1 LLAQFIF
8 LTASQLLAQST
19 QSTILGTVK
28 DATGAVIPNAEVVV
42 TNVDKGESSAYRTDA
57 AGNYQAMEL
66 ISGTYK
72 VRVAKAGFETRLL
85 EGLQLAARQQLRAD
99 VTLAV
104 GTAKQEVTVTADAAG
119 AIETET
125 ASISASLNAENVS
138 NLPVNYYGTG
148 TSPVNALQALPG
160 VQSDTQAG
168 TPSPTANGTPNTNF
182 SVQGGQPSQTE
193 ASVDGISTQNVRT
206 NTPLLDAFPSAESIA
221 EIRVDG
227 VNNNAEFGQ
236 AGEIT
241 TVSKSGANRIHGSA
255 FWHFQNSTLDATG
268 FGEVT
273 KPEKNGNDFGVS
285 VGGPVRRD
293 KTFFFGTYEGF
304 FFPKQSTI
312 RDLVPTANMLTGDF
326 STEFPAG
333 ASYPLVNPATEG
345 CNPPPTF
352 TNPLCGAYLSPY
364 NKITSI
370 NNSAKPFLPLF
381 PAGANYG
388 GSATAAPYATIAA
401 AEAGAGYNYVQNRA
415 SDYNS
420 KQFDARIDQRF
431 SPKMLAFA
439 RFTFKNL
446 TLLEPQDLNIA
457 SVTQFDNYRIL
468 ASSLIYN
475 FTPNLLNEF
484 RFGWTSE
491 ENGLHNTLKGAPY
504 TTAAGFSAVSS
515 SIPVNATTGTEV
527 YFTGDLTS
535 LLAGNINQTTQSHLF
550 QYSDDLTWIK
560 GQHTVKFGGD
570 IRALNFSSTLGDNG
584 LNTAEVFPFYGLYTS
599 NYQGAFWGLPQGS
612 LTSTAYQFADFLTGA
627 PVETKY
633 FSLVPRDEGTTV
645 YYAAFAQD
653 QWKIAPK
660 LTFSFGVRYEYDPAM
675 HSTTGTIG
683 NFDPS
688 VASTGAVI
696 YPAGYAN
703 MLDAPYLAQFD
714 ACGYGPVATGYAA
727 CTPVLSSSQA
737 SLPDGLR
744 KAQKDRILPRIGLAW
759 RPFNDDKT
767 AVRSGFGVYN
777 TTLLG
782 DSFFAMTDTLQ
793 SATLT
798 YNNLQG
804 AGYPFFPPYLWPQ
817 TSPGSS
823 LPTPQYGTASFTS
836 ANQINWKNP
845 YSMQW
850 NLSIDHEFRGNM
862 GTRVS
867 YIGMRTDDLVWAA
880 NENDMPYSSTT
891 PALSSSRQSQRPFP
905 NWQAINDRL
914 TGAQAFYSALQVEV
928 NHRLQHGL
936 TFQSTY
942 TWAKNLADNQGTQA
956 SGFVGENGN
965 YASYIH
971 NLKLDYGNVYGTR
984 RQRWI
989 TTAVY
994 ELPVGHGRGFGA
1006 NMNRTED
1013 AIVGGW
1019 QLSSIFVVQTGPY
1032 MTAYIP
1038 GGTADPSGTGSGVL
1052 YALNQRPDRVQGQS
1066 VVPANRT
1073 RSQWLNDSAFA
1084 CPSNSGYTASSYAG
1098 PHNVCNI
1105 GYTSAPIGR
1114 FGNESVG
1121 DIVGPGTVNWSAG
1134 LSKRIEITGNLH
1146 LRAEGTFTNVLNHT
1160 NLNDPNM
1167 NITSPTFGMITSS
1180 RGSDFGGGRTGQVSM
1195 KLEF

>member
-1 LLAQFIF
+1 
-8 LTASQLLAQST
+8 LTAPQLLAQST

-28 DATGAVIPNAEVVV
+28 DPMGAVIPGAEVVV
-42 TNVDKGESSAYRTDA
+42 TNVEKGLSTAYRTDA
-57 AGNYQAMEL
+57 SGNYQAPEL
-66 ISGTYK
+66 IPGTYK
-72 VRVAKAGFETRLL
+72 VRVAMAGFETELL
-85 EGLQLAARQQLRAD
+85 EGLQLTARQQLRAD
-99 VTLAV
+99 VTLSIGA
-104 GTAKQEVTVTADAAG
+104 AKQEVTVSANSAG

-125 ASISASLNAENVS
+125 ASIAASLNAENVS
-138 NLPVNYYGTG
+138 NLPVNYYGSGG

-160 VQSDTQAG
+160 VQSDTASG
-168 TPSPTANGTPNTNF
+168 TSSPTANGTPNTSF
-182 SVQGGQPSQTE
+182 SVQGGLPSQTE

-206 NTPLLDAFPSAESIA
+206 NTPLVDAFPSAESIA

-241 TVSKSGANRIHGSA
+241 TISKSGSNQFHGAA
-255 FWHFQNSTLDATG
+255 FWHFQNSDFDATG
-268 FGEVT
+268 FGQVT
-273 KPEKNGNDFGVS
+273 KPQKNGNDFGVS

-304 FFPKQSTI
+304 IFPKQSTI
-312 RDLVPTANMLTGDF
+312 QDLVPTAKMLTGDF
-326 STEFPAG
+326 SAEFP
-333 ASYPLVNPATEG
+333 SLPLLNPATES
-345 CNPPPTF
+345 CYF
-352 TNPLCGAYLSPY
+352 TTGNPLCGAYLSPF
-364 NKITSI
+364 NQITTI
-370 NNSAKPFLPLF
+370 NASAKPFLPLF
-381 PAGANYG
+381 PAGGANYG
-388 GSATAAPYATIAA
+388 GSATAAPYTTIAD

-415 SDYNS
+415 NDYNS

-439 RFTFKNL
+439 RFTFKDL

-457 SVTQFDNYRIL
+457 SVTQWDNYRIL

-484 RFGWTSE
+484 RFGLTSE
-491 ENGLHNTLKGAPY
+491 QNGLRNTLNGAPL
-504 TTAAGFSAVSS
+504 TTSAGFDAVSS
-515 SIPVNATTGTEV
+515 SIPVNDTTGTEV

-535 LLAGNINQTTQSHLF
+535 LLAGNINQTTQSHLYQF
-550 QYSDDLTWIK
+550 NDNLTWIK
-560 GQHTVKFGGD
+560 GRHTIKLGGD
-570 IRALNFSSTLGDNG
+570 IRSLQFVSTLGSDG

-599 NYQGAFWGLPQGS
+599 AYTGPFLGLPQGS
-612 LTSTAYQFADFLTGA
+612 LTSTSYQFADFLTGA

-633 FSLVPRDEGTTV
+633 FSLVPRDQGATV

-653 QWKIAPK
+653 QWRVTHK
-660 LTFSFGVRYEYDPAM
+660 LTFSFGVRYEFDPAM
-675 HSTTGTIG
+675 HDTTGTIG

-688 VASTGAVI
+688 VATTGAVI
-696 YPAGYAN
+696 YPVGYAN

-714 ACGYGPVATGYAA
+714 ACGYGPSATSYAA

-737 SLPDGLR
+737 GLPSGLR
-744 KAQKDRILPRIGLAW
+744 KAQKDRILPRVGLAW

-767 AVRSGFGVYN
+767 AVRSGFGIYN
-777 TTLLG
+777 ATLLG

-804 AGYPFFPPYLWPQ
+804 APYYPPYLWPQ

-845 YSMQW
+845 YAMQW
-850 NLSIDHEFRGNM
+850 NLSVDHEFRGDI
-862 GTRVS
+862 GTRIS

-880 NENDMPYSSTT
+880 NENDMTYSSTT
-891 PALSSSRQSQRPFP
+891 PALSRPNTDRPFP

-914 TGAQAFYSALQVEV
+914 NGAQAFFNALQVEV

-936 TFQSTY
+936 TYQSTY
-942 TWAKNLADNQGTQA
+942 TWSKNLADNQGTQT

-965 YASYIH
+965 YASYLH

-984 RQRWI
+984 RQRWL
-989 TTAVY
+989 TTGVY
-994 ELPVGHGRGFGA
+994 ELPVGRGRNFGA
-1006 NMNRTED
+1006 KMNHAED

-1019 QLSSIFVVQTGPY
+1019 QLSGIFVVQTGPY

-1052 YALNQRPDRVQGQS
+1052 YALNQRPDRVAGKNP
-1066 VVPANRT
+1066 VPSNRT
-1073 RSQWLNDSAFA
+1073 RAQWLNPSAFA
-1084 CPSNSGYTASSYAG
+1084 CPSNSAPYQIAG
-1098 PHNVCNI
+1098 NTCGV
-1105 GYTSAPIGR
+1105 GYTSNPIGR

-1121 DIVGPGTVNWSAG
+1121 DIVGPGTVNLSAG
-1134 LSKRIEITGNLH
+1134 LSKRFDITSAVH
-1146 LRAEGTFTNVLNHT
+1146 LRAEGTFTNVLNHA
-1160 NLNDPNM
+1160 NLNDPNL
-1167 NITSPTFGMITSS
+1167 NISSPDFGKITSS
-1180 RGSDFGGGRTGQVSM
+1180 RGSDFGGARTGQVSM

>member
-1 LLAQFIF
+1 VRFCIRCSSYCFVALLLC
-8 LTASQLLAQST
+8 LTTSQLLAQST

-28 DATGAVIPNAEVVV
+28 DTTGAVIPNAEVVV
-42 TNVDKGESSAYRTDA
+42 TNVDKGVSSAYRTDSS
-57 AGNYQAMEL
+57 GNYQAMEL
-66 ISGTYK
+66 IPGTYK
-72 VRVAKAGFETRLL
+72 ERVAKAGFETQLL
-85 EGLQLAARQQLRAD
+85 EGLQLTARQQLRAD

-104 GTAKQEVTVTADAAG
+104 GRAQQEVTVNADSAG

-125 ASISASLNAENVS
+125 ASIAASLNAESVS
-138 NLPVNYYGTG
+138 NLPVNYYGSGG

-160 VQSDTQAG
+160 VQSDTANG
-168 TPSPTANGTPNTNF
+168 VSSPTANGTPNTSF
-182 SVQGGQPSQTE
+182 SIQGGQPSQTE
-193 ASVDGISTQNVRT
+193 ASVDGISTQNVR
-206 NTPLLDAFPSAESIA
+206 NNSPLVDAFPSAESIA

-241 TVSKSGANRIHGSA
+241 TVSKSGSNRIHGAA
-255 FWHFQNSTLDATG
+255 FWHFQNSALDATA

-273 KPEKNGNDFGVS
+273 KPAKNGNDFGVS
-285 VGGPVRRD
+285 VGAPVRRD

-304 FFPKQSTI
+304 MFPNQQTI
-312 RDLVPTANMLTGDF
+312 RDLVPTAKMLTGDF
-326 STEFPAG
+326 SSEFPT
-333 ASYPLVNPATEG
+333 YPLLNPATEQ
-345 CNPPPTF
+345 CYF
-352 TNPLCGAYLSPY
+352 TSGNPLCGASWLSPF
-364 NKITSI
+364 NKITNI
-370 NNSAKPFLPLF
+370 NASATPFLPLF
-381 PAGANYG
+381 PSGANYG

-415 SDYNS
+415 HDYNS

-431 SPKMLAFA
+431 SPKMLAFG
-439 RFTFKNL
+439 RFTLKDI

-468 ASSLIYN
+468 ANSLIYN
-475 FTPNLLNEF
+475 FTPTLLNEF

-491 ENGLHNTLKGAPY
+491 ENGLRNTLNGAPY
-504 TTAAGFSAVSS
+504 TTSARFNAVSS

-527 YFTGDLTS
+527 AFTGDLTS
-535 LLAGNINQTTQSHLF
+535 LLAGNINQTTQSHLY
-550 QYSDDLTWIK
+550 QYSDDLIWIK
-560 GQHTVKFGGD
+560 GRHTIKMGGD
-570 IRALNFSSTLGDNG
+570 IRVLNFVSTLGSNM

-599 NYQGAFWGLPQGS
+599 GYQGAFLGTS

-627 PVETKY
+627 PVQTMY
-633 FSLVPRDEGTTV
+633 LSMVPKDEGATV

-660 LTFSFGVRYEYDPAM
+660 LTFSLGVRYEFDPAM
-675 HSTTGTIG
+675 RSMTGTIG

-688 VASTGAVI
+688 VATTGAVI
-696 YPAGYAN
+696 YPAGYSN
-703 MLDAPYLAQFD
+703 LLDAPYLAQFD
-714 ACGYGPVATGYAA
+714 ACGYGPAATAYAA

-737 SLPDGLR
+737 GLPSGLR

-767 AVRSGFGVYN
+767 AVRSGFGIYN

-798 YNNLQG
+798 YSNLQG
-804 AGYPFFPPYLWPQ
+804 SPYYPPYIWPQ
-817 TSPGSS
+817 TSPGAS
-823 LPTPQYGTASFTS
+823 LPTPQYGSASFTS

-850 NLSIDHEFRGNM
+850 NLSVDHEFRGNM

-880 NENDMPYSSTT
+880 NENDMTYSNTT
-891 PALSSSRQSQRPFP
+891 KAMSRPLTDRPFP
-905 NWQAINDRL
+905 NWRAINDRL
-914 TGAQAFYSALQVEV
+914 TGAQAFFSALQVEV

-942 TWAKNLADNQGTQA
+942 TWSKNLADNLGTQA

-965 YASYIH
+965 YASDIH

-989 TTAVY
+989 TTSLY
-994 ELPVGHGRGFGA
+994 ELPLGRGRSFGA
-1006 NMNRTED
+1006 NMNRAAD
-1013 AIVGGW
+1013 AIIGGW
-1019 QLSSIFVVQTGPY
+1019 QLSNIFVLQTGPF

-1038 GGTADPSGTGSGVL
+1038 GGAADPSGTGSGIL
-1052 YALNQRPDRVQGQS
+1052 YALNQRPDRVSGQS

-1073 RSQWLNDSAFA
+1073 RAQWLNPNAFA
-1084 CPSNSGYTASSYAG
+1084 CPTNSGPPYTVARNACGVGVS
-1098 PHNVCNI
+1098 
-1105 GYTSAPIGR
+1105 SAPIGR

-1134 LSKRIEITGNLH
+1134 LSKRIEITSNLH

-1167 NITSPTFGMITSS
+1167 NITSPTFGMIQTN
-1180 RGSDFGGGRTGQVSM
+1180 RGSDFGGARTGQVSM

>member
-1 LLAQFIF
+1 MRFRIRGSSYCFLALLLC

-28 DATGAVIPNAEVVV
+28 DTTGAVIPNAEVVV
-42 TNVDKGESSAYRTDA
+42 TNVDKGVSSAYRTDA
-57 AGNYQAMEL
+57 SGNYQAIEL
-66 ISGTYK
+66 IPGTYK
-72 VRVAKAGFETRLL
+72 MRVTKAGFETRVL
-85 EGLQLAARQQLRAD
+85 EDLQLTARQQLRAD

-104 GTAKQEVTVTADAAG
+104 GRAQQEVTVNADSAG

-125 ASISASLNAENVS
+125 ASISASLSAESVS
-138 NLPVNYYGTG
+138 SLPVNYYGSGG

-160 VQSDTQAG
+160 VQSDTASG
-168 TPSPTANGTPNTNF
+168 VSSPTANGTPNTNF

-206 NTPLLDAFPSAESIA
+206 NTPLVDAFPSAESIA

-241 TVSKSGANRIHGSA
+241 TISKSGSNRFHGAA
-255 FWHFQNSTLDATG
+255 FWHFQNSDFDATA
-268 FGEVT
+268 FGQTT
-273 KPEKNGNDFGVS
+273 KPQKNGNDFGVS

-304 FFPKQSTI
+304 LFPKQSTI
-312 RDLVPTANMLTGDF
+312 RDLVPTAKMLTGDF
-326 STEFPAG
+326 STEFPT
-333 ASYPLVNPATEG
+333 YPLLNPATEQ
-345 CNPPPTF
+345 CYF
-352 TNPLCGAYLSPY
+352 TTGNPLCGASWLSPF
-364 NKITSI
+364 NKITNI
-370 NNSAKPFLPLF
+370 NASAQPFLPLF
-381 PAGANYG
+381 PSGGANYPA
-388 GSATAAPYATIAA
+388 SSPYTTIAA
-401 AEAGAGYNYVQNRA
+401 AEAGAGYNYTQNRA

-420 KQFDARIDQRF
+420 QQFDVRVDQRF

-439 RFTFKNL
+439 RFTFKDL

-457 SVTQFDNYRIL
+457 SVTQFDNYRVL

-491 ENGLHNTLKGAPY
+491 ENGLHNTLNGAPY
-504 TTAAGFSAVSS
+504 TTAAGFDAVSS
-515 SIPVNATTGTEV
+515 SIPVNTTTGTEV

-550 QYSDDLTWIK
+550 QFNDSLTWVK
-560 GQHTVKFGGD
+560 GRHTVKFGGD
-570 IRALNFSSTLGDNG
+570 IRALNFVSTLGDNG

-599 NYQGAFWGLPQGS
+599 GYQGAFLGTS

-633 FSLVPRDEGTTV
+633 FSLVPRDEGATV
-645 YYAAFAQD
+645 YYAFFGQD
-653 QWKIAPK
+653 QWRITPK

-688 VASTGAVI
+688 VATTGEVI
-696 YPAGYAN
+696 YPAGYSN
-703 MLDAPYLAQFD
+703 MLDVPYLAQFD
-714 ACGYGPVATGYAA
+714 ACGYGSDPASTAYAA
-727 CTPVLSSSQA
+727 CTPVLSNTQA
-737 SLPDGLR
+737 GLPSGLR

-767 AVRSGFGVYN
+767 AVRAGFGIYN

-804 AGYPFFPPYLWPQ
+804 PPYYPPYIWPQ

-862 GTRVS
+862 GARIS
-867 YIGMRTDDLVWAA
+867 YIGMKTDDLVWAA

-891 PALSSSRQSQRPFP
+891 KALSQPLTNRPFP

-914 TGAQAFYSALQVEV
+914 TGAQASYNALQAEA
-928 NHRLQHGL
+928 NRRFQHGL

-942 TWAKNLADNQGTQA
+942 TWSKNLADNQGTQA

-989 TTAVY
+989 TTGVY
-994 ELPVGHGRGFGA
+994 ELPLGRGRSIGA
-1006 NMNRTED
+1006 NMNRAED
-1013 AIVGGW
+1013 AVIGGW
-1019 QLSSIFVVQTGPY
+1019 QLSSVFVWQTGPY

-1038 GGTADPSGTGSGVL
+1038 GGGADPSGTGSGVL
-1052 YALNQRPDRVQGQS
+1052 YALNQRPDRVPGQS
-1066 VVPANRT
+1066 AVPANRT
-1073 RSQWLNDSAFA
+1073 RSQWLNPMAFA
-1084 CPSNSGYTASSYAG
+1084 CPSTTGYTSTSYAG
-1098 PHNVCNI
+1098 NNCGV

-1114 FGNESVG
+1114 FGTESVG
-1121 DIVGPGTVNWSAG
+1121 DIVGPGTVNLSAG
-1134 LSKRIEITGNLH
+1134 LSKRFSITDNVH

-1160 NLNDPNM
+1160 NLNDPNL
-1167 NITSPTFGMITSS
+1167 NITSPLFGKITSN
-1180 RGSDFGGGRTGQVSM
+1180 RGSDFGGARTGQVSV
-1195 KLEF
+1195 KIEF

>member
-1 LLAQFIF
+1 
-8 LTASQLLAQST
+8 
-19 QSTILGTVK
+19 
-28 DATGAVIPNAEVVV
+28 
-42 TNVDKGESSAYRTDA
+42 
-57 AGNYQAMEL
+57 M
-66 ISGTYK
+66 
-72 VRVAKAGFETRLL
+72 
-85 EGLQLAARQQLRAD
+85 
-99 VTLAV
+99 
-104 GTAKQEVTVTADAAG
+104 
-119 AIETET
+119 
-125 ASISASLNAENVS
+125 
-138 NLPVNYYGTG
+138 
-148 TSPVNALQALPG
+148 
-160 VQSDTQAG
+160 
-168 TPSPTANGTPNTNF
+168 
-182 SVQGGQPSQTE
+182 
-193 ASVDGISTQNVRT
+193 DGISTQNVRT
-206 NTPLLDAFPSAESIA
+206 NTPLVDAFPSAESIA

-241 TVSKSGANRIHGSA
+241 TISKSGSNQFHGAA
-255 FWHFQNSTLDATG
+255 FWHFQNSALDATA
-268 FGEVT
+268 FNEVT

-285 VGGPVRRD
+285 VGGPIRRD
-293 KTFFFGTYEGF
+293 KTFFFTTYEGF
-304 FFPKQSTI
+304 VFPNQQTI
-312 RDLVPTANMLTGDF
+312 RDLVPTAKMLTGDF
-326 STEFPAG
+326 STEFPYPG
-333 ASYPLVNPATEG
+333 YPLVDPAHES
-345 CNPPPTF
+345 CNPPPYF
-352 TNPLCGAYLSPY
+352 NNPLCAAYTSPW
-364 NKITSI
+364 NQITAI

-381 PAGANYG
+381 PAGGANYG
-388 GSATAAPYATIAA
+388 GSATAAPYATIAD
-401 AEAGAGYNYVQNRA
+401 AEADKGFNYIQNRA
-415 SDYNS
+415 HDYNS

-439 RFTFKNL
+439 RFTFKDL

-491 ENGLHNTLKGAPY
+491 ENGLRNTLNGAPY
-504 TTAAGFSAVSS
+504 TTAAGFDAVSS
-515 SIPVNATTGTEV
+515 SIPINATTGTEV
-527 YFTGDLTS
+527 YFTGDMTS
-535 LLAGNINQTTQSHLF
+535 LLAGNIKQTTQSHLYQF
-550 QYSDDLTWIK
+550 SDDLTWVK
-560 GQHTVKFGGD
+560 GRHTVKFGGD
-570 IRALNFSSTLGDNG
+570 IRALNFVSTLGDNG

-612 LTSTAYQFADFLTGA
+612 LTSTAYQFADYLTGA

-633 FSLVPRDEGTTV
+633 FSLVPRDEGATV
-645 YYAAFAQD
+645 YYAAFTQD

-660 LTFSFGVRYEYDPAM
+660 LTFPLGVRYEFDPAM

-696 YPAGYAN
+696 YPAGYAS

-714 ACGYGPVATGYAA
+714 ACGYGPAATSYAA

-737 SLPDGLR
+737 GLPTGLR
-744 KAQKDRILPRIGLAW
+744 KAQKDRILPRVGLAW

-777 TTLLG
+777 ATLLG

-793 SATLT
+793 SATRT

-804 AGYPFFPPYLWPQ
+804 APYYPPYLWPQ
-817 TSPGSS
+817 TSPGAS
-823 LPTPQYGTASFTS
+823 LPTPQYGSASFTS

-845 YSMQW
+845 YAMQW
-850 NLSIDHEFRGNM
+850 NLSVDHEFRGYI
-862 GTRVS
+862 GTRIS

-880 NENDMPYSSTT
+880 NENDMTYSSTT
-891 PALSSSRQSQRPFP
+891 PALSRPNTDRPFP

-914 TGAQAFYSALQVEV
+914 TGAQAFFNALQVEV

-942 TWAKNLADNQGTQA
+942 TWSKNLADNQGTQA

-965 YASYIH
+965 YASYLH

-989 TTAVY
+989 ITSLY
-994 ELPVGHGRGFGA
+994 ELPVGRGRSFGA

-1013 AIVGGW
+1013 AIIGGW
-1019 QLSSIFVVQTGPY
+1019 QLSNIFVWQTGPF

-1052 YALNQRPDRVQGQS
+1052 YALNQRPDRVPGQS
-1066 VVPANRT
+1066 AVPANRT

-1084 CPSNSGYTASSYAG
+1084 CPSNTGYTAKSYAG
-1098 PHNVCNI
+1098 PLNVCNV

-1121 DIVGPGTVNWSAG
+1121 DIVGPGTVNLSAG
-1134 LSKRIEITGNLH
+1134 LSRRFDITSAVH

-1167 NITSPTFGMITSS
+1167 NITSPTFGMITSG
-1180 RGSDFGGGRTGQVSM
+1180 RGSDFGGARTGQVSM

>member
-1 LLAQFIF
+1 MRFRVCCSFYCFLALLFC
-8 LTASQLLAQST
+8 LTASQLPAQST

-28 DATGAVIPNAEVVV
+28 DATGAVIPGAEIVV
-42 TNVDKGESSAYRTDA
+42 TNVEKGLSTAYRTDA
-57 AGNYQAMEL
+57 SGNYQAPEL
-66 ISGTYK
+66 IPGTYK
-72 VRVAKAGFETRLL
+72 VQVTKAGFETQLL
-85 EGLQLAARQQLRAD
+85 EGLQLTARQQLRAD
-99 VTLAV
+99 VTLVV
-104 GTAKQEVTVTADAAG
+104 GAAKQEITVNAESAG

-125 ASISASLNAENVS
+125 ASISATLNAENVS

-160 VQSDTQAG
+160 VQSDTQSG

-241 TVSKSGANRIHGSA
+241 TISKSGTNRFHGAA
-255 FWHFQNSTLDATG
+255 FWHFQNSDLDATA

-273 KPEKNGNDFGVS
+273 KPAKNGNDFGVS

-304 FFPKQSTI
+304 LFPKQSTI
-312 RDLVPTANMLTGDF
+312 RDLVPTSKMLTGDF
-326 STEFPAG
+326 STEFPT
-333 ASYPLVNPATEG
+333 YPLLNPATESCYFSTG
-345 CNPPPTF
+345 
-352 TNPLCGAYLSPY
+352 NPLCGAYLSPF
-364 NKITSI
+364 NQITSI
-370 NNSAKPFLPLF
+370 NNSARPFLPLF
-381 PAGANYG
+381 PSGGANYG
-388 GSATAAPYATIAA
+388 GSPTATPYATIAA

-415 SDYNS
+415 SDYDS
-420 KQFDARIDQRF
+420 EQFDARIDQRF

-439 RFTFKNL
+439 RFTFKDL

-484 RFGWTSE
+484 RFGFTSE
-491 ENGLHNTLKGAPY
+491 ENGLRNMLNGAPY
-504 TTAAGFSAVSS
+504 TTAAGFNAVSS

-535 LLAGNINQTTQSHLF
+535 LLAGNINQTTQSHLY

-560 GQHTVKFGGD
+560 GRHTVKLGGD
-570 IRALNFSSTLGDNG
+570 IRALQFVSTLGNSG

-599 NYQGAFWGLPQGS
+599 GYQGAFLGTS

-627 PVETKY
+627 PVQTKY
-633 FSLVPRDEGTTV
+633 FSLVPRDEGATV
-645 YYAAFAQD
+645 YYAAFGQD
-653 QWKIAPK
+653 QWRIAPK
-660 LTFSFGVRYEYDPAM
+660 LTLSFGVRYEYDPAM
-675 HSTTGTIG
+675 HSATGTIG

-696 YPAGYAN
+696 YPAGYTN

-714 ACGYGPVATGYAA
+714 ACGYGPAATSYAA

-737 SLPDGLR
+737 SLPNGLR
-744 KAQKDRILPRIGLAW
+744 NAQKDRILPRIGLAW

-804 AGYPFFPPYLWPQ
+804 SPYYPPYLWPQ

-823 LPTPQYGTASFTS
+823 LPAVQYGTASFTS

-850 NLSIDHEFRGNM
+850 NLSLDHEFRGNM
-862 GTRVS
+862 GTRIS

-880 NENDMPYSSTT
+880 NENVMSYSSTT
-891 PALSSSRQSQRPFP
+891 KALSRPLTDRPFP
-905 NWQAINDRL
+905 NWRAINDRL
-914 TGAQAFYSALQVEV
+914 TGAQALYNALQVEV

-942 TWAKNLADNQGTQA
+942 TWAKNLADNLGTQA

-965 YASYIH
+965 YASYMH
-971 NLKLDYGNVYGTR
+971 NLRLDYGNVYGTR

-989 TTAVY
+989 TTSVY
-994 ELPVGHGRGFGA
+994 ELPLGRGRSFGA
-1006 NMNRTED
+1006 NMNRAED
-1013 AIVGGW
+1013 AIIGGW
-1019 QLSSIFVVQTGPY
+1019 QLSNIFVLQTGPY

-1052 YALNQRPDRVQGQS
+1052 YALNQRPDRVAGHS

-1073 RSQWLNDSAFA
+1073 RAQWLNPSAFA
-1084 CPSNSGYTASSYAG
+1084 CPSNSGYTSSSYAG
-1098 PHNVCNI
+1098 NTCGV
-1105 GYTSAPIGR
+1105 GYTTNPIGR

-1134 LSKRIEITGNLH
+1134 LSKRIDITNKVH

-1160 NLNDPNM
+1160 NLNDPNL
-1167 NITSPTFGMITSS
+1167 NISSPTFGMITSG
-1180 RGSDFGGGRTGQVSM
+1180 RGSDFGGARTGQVSM